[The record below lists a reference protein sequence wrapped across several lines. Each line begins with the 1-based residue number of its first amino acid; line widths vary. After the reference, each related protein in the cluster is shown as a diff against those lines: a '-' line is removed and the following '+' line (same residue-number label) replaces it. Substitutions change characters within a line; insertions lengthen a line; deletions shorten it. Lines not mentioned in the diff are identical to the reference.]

1 MHCKSCKKKF
11 YYPNENE
18 ELEGKLIKCK
28 YCDEQWLY
36 ESKTKYLENRLSELN
51 KDLNNTE
58 TKINLRK
65 KEFQVKINQLEEDL
79 NNKKAELENQKLLQ
93 NKVAAFEKRLD
104 ETEKLNAE
112 ELELYDK
119 TGKIKKEIRITS
131 ETIFTHNKDI
141 EEKTNYLE
149 NKINSYNKEQ
159 ESGTSSSVII
169 KSKVIENEIV
179 DINVNKDFKKLNETN
194 EDELENDTKKKKTKF
209 FSPNF
214 FS

>member
-1 MHCKSCKKKF
+1 MLHCKSCKKKF

-18 ELEGKLIKCK
+18 ELEGKLIQCK

-51 KDLNNTE
+51 EDLNNTE

-79 NNKKAELENQKLLQ
+79 NNKKTELENQKLLQ
-93 NKVAAFEKRLD
+93 NKVAAFENRLM
-104 ETEKLNAE
+104 ETEKLNTE

-119 TGKIKKEIRITS
+119 AGKIKKQIRITS
-131 ETIFTHNKDI
+131 ENIFTYNKDI

-149 NKINSYNKEQ
+149 NKINSYNKDQ
-159 ESGTSSSVII
+159 ENDIGSFDKT
-169 KSKVIENEIV
+169 KSKMIENEVV
-179 DINVNKDFKKLNETN
+179 DININKDFNKINEN
-194 EDELENDTKKKKTKF
+194 KFENDTKKKKIKF
-209 FSPNF
+209 FSPSF
-214 FS
+214 LK